1 MKLSCYDHDGAKE
14 RSIAFG
20 ADFEVTVDCTVCQ
33 NYADCKCNGTG
44 WCVAEKATSTPI
56 RHLWSVFVTSG
67 SIMSTFFEDHLEK
80 KKYVIVTATTRNKK
94 LDSWFVV
101 NFLMCCARIR
111 KWHLECPLPLPI
123 SFDCIGRFSFWVSR
137 LFIHSVGVE
146 IGECA
151 VGVVYPVRNAHFS
164 WFNWHHRR
172 CNFRF
177 VTELFILRRRIW
189 QIGFCSKF
197 NMCSVESNNCRRLCL
212 RPKCVLDKNEKKK
225 MSSVRRRN
233 NARKRCACAHSF
245 LWINYTS
252 CSLTYQLHNI
262 WRGARS
268 RMRTKRENK
277 PACTTL
283 IYRRRLT
290 E

>member
-20 ADFEVTVDCTVCQ
+20 ADFEATVDCKVCQ

-151 VGVVYPVRNAHFS
+151 VGVVYIQSGMHIFRGLTGTIGDAISVLSPSYLFFEGEFDRSVFARSSTCARSSLITAGVFASDRNAF
-164 WFNWHHRR
+164 
-172 CNFRF
+172 
-177 VTELFILRRRIW
+177 
-189 QIGFCSKF
+189 
-197 NMCSVESNNCRRLCL
+197 
-212 RPKCVLDKNEKKK
+212 
-225 MSSVRRRN
+225 
-233 NARKRCACAHSF
+233 
-245 LWINYTS
+245 
-252 CSLTYQLHNI
+252 
-262 WRGARS
+262 
-268 RMRTKRENK
+268 
-277 PACTTL
+277 
-283 IYRRRLT
+283 
-290 E
+290 